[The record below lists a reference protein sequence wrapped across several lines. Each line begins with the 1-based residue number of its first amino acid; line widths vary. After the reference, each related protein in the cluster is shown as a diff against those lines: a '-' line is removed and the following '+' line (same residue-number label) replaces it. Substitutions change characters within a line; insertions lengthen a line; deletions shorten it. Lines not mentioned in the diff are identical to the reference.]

1 MNVQLSSVFKH
12 GDNIVTRKIMDET
25 LLVPISGDLASMD
38 ELYTLNDTG
47 AFIWQS
53 LDGTH
58 TLAEI
63 GQQLEQQ
70 YDAPQT
76 VIEPDML
83 EIVNG
88 LSNAGLIVSGN

>member
-1 MNVQLSSVFKH
+1 MQLNSVYRQAE
-12 GDNIVTRKIMDET
+12 NIVTRRVMDET

-53 LDGTH
+53 LDGIR

-63 GQQLEQQ
+63 GQRLEQE
-70 YDAPQT
+70 YDAPT
-76 VIEPDML
+76 EVIQADML
-83 EIVNG
+83 EIING
-88 LSNAGLIVSGN
+88 LVKAGLIETQA